1 MRPILWLPQTIAKCI
16 GSACKYP
23 GACATRDIPYTQGRP
38 ITDHS
43 ISPGIYVTPPC
54 CAPSWSK
61 RIDPAN
67 AVKPVEKPQAKE
79 WIGR

>member
-1 MRPILWLPQTIAKCI
+1 MKHLWLAPTIAKCI
-16 GSACKYP
+16 GTACKYP
-23 GACATRDIPYTQGRP
+23 GRCATREIAYTQGRP
-38 ITDHS
+38 MADHS

-67 AVKPVEKPQAKE
+67 AVKPEEKPAARD
-79 WIGR
+79 WIGQ